1 MPIGSGLYIGFVH
14 AEIGAD
20 GDGEEDRRRR
30 GEEGEEGEEER
41 KTEGGAVWGEEER
54 SRKQRRMCIGKRS
67 GKRRR
72 IYIGKRSRN
81 LSKLNYP
88 PKNRPK
94 IRIAAKKKIFFYVKY
109 TMQMYIY

>member
-1 MPIGSGLYIGFVH
+1 MH
-14 AEIGAD
+14 
-20 GDGEEDRRRR
+20 R
-30 GEEGEEGEEER
+30 EEER

-54 SRKQRRMCIGKRS
+54 SRKQ
-67 GKRRR
+67 RR

-94 IRIAAKKKIFFYVKY
+94 IRIAAKKKFFFYVKY